1 VFKLTLLFRGKLLKI
16 HHLIEGDSYI
26 GRDPDCALQ
35 IDSLAVEPRHVRLNL
50 QDQQLTLYNL
60 CDTGNVL
67 VNHKS
72 VSEQPLQDGDQIQI
86 GKHTIKLTVDESA
99 AALVP
104 PPTPEAAPA
113 ATPAAPARIGWL
125 QVLSGPHL
133 GRAFP
138 IEPDQHRIGKPGLP
152 SALISHAD
160 DRYQIVTL
168 ECGDCRLDGQAL
180 DASGRTL
187 NDGAIIECG
196 ELRLQFFMDQAVS
209 VPVAHRAPPS
219 AATLRHHSRISF
231 DAQAYLRSETMV
243 WQTQLIDIALK
254 GALIARPAD
263 WQGAKGDSYLLEL
276 LLDDEQAAIRMMVTV
291 MHVQTDRIGLHCEH
305 IDIDSVTHLRR
316 LIELNLGDPDLLERE
331 LAGLE

>member
-1 VFKLTLLFRGKLLKI
+1 MFKLTLLFRGKLLKI
-16 HHLIEGDSYI
+16 HHLTEGDSYI
-26 GRDPDCALQ
+26 GRDPDCALP

-50 QDQQLTLYNL
+50 HDRQLTLHNL

-67 VNHKS
+67 VNYKS
-72 VSEQPLQDGDQIQI
+72 VSEQPLRDGDQIQI
-86 GKHTIKLTVDESA
+86 GKHTIKLSVDESA
-99 AALVP
+99 DLA
-104 PPTPEAAPA
+104 PTPAPET
-113 ATPAAPARIGWL
+113 TPAASPAAPTRVGWL

-138 IEPDQHRIGKPGLP
+138 IEHDQHRIGKPGQP

-160 DRYQIVTL
+160 GRYQLVTL
-168 ECGDCRLDGQAL
+168 ECGDCHLDGQAL
-180 DASGRTL
+180 DAGGRTL
-187 NDGAIIECG
+187 NDGSIIECG
-196 ELRLQFFMDQAVS
+196 ELRMQFFMDQAVS
-209 VPVAHRAPPS
+209 VPAAHRTPLN
-219 AATLRHHSRISF
+219 AAALRHHSRISF
-231 DAQAYLRSETMV
+231 DAHAYLRSDTTV

-276 LLDDEQAAIRMMVTV
+276 LLDDEQTVIRMTVTV
-291 MHVQTDRIGLHCEH
+291 MHAQAQRIGLRCDH

-316 LIELNLGDPDLLERE
+316 LIELNLGDPELLERE